1 MLITF
6 EYTPGVR
13 QYVSALCDLV
23 VRQARA
29 VLQNI
34 YGVTPDSDSVTI
46 HELDEIIWPRSASLA
61 DLKSAYKI
69 ITREYLQE
77 KAEHLSPLKSLRN
90 WDQERLNRLVAV
102 ITITPRAQPSTAAT
116 QEEPDALAPLPLFE
130 QRRRYF
136 KSAPSKAPSSEGR
149 PSEFHAAQQTAKK
162 RLYCGRPYELS
173 TPPSLL
179 DESLCKLRFHCL
191 SETLEPT
198 PEDIRC
204 FQSLR
209 VASTPTYATEPE
221 RESQFI
227 KQMRT
232 ILPAAPLATKIT
244 VGASQFYADGDLSAD
259 LLGLNVRYYIQEVNL
274 EVSTG
279 EADPFIEAIHYY
291 RANVQSVLDSD
302 DAEKVRAE
310 LDKVNFP
317 AILVLNFGPYLAI
330 AGAVHGPEPNVEH
343 ICCIPLHMH
352 STNLAQIKIG
362 QRAIAALRIAASELQ
377 RRYPTLHTTRVPRA
391 DFPFIDSYEDES
403 GRRHTFTYLAAIEE
417 DKRVFQVRREEDDT
431 LLCVKF
437 SSRYSAD
444 AHRAGYAVGLAPAL
458 LAINAVYDWIVI
470 VMNDLSAGYSNL
482 WDLKRRKEGEVLA
495 KPSAPLEEIQEKVL
509 AGLALLHERGFVHG
523 DVRDVNV
530 LVRLQ
535 DAPLESGPDVL
546 LIDWHWSGP
555 SATAT
560 YPYAV
565 SSEVPRPEDA
575 TSGNLIKPEHD
586 RWMARRLLA

>member
-1 MLITF
+1 MTEPIEIEIPLVWATRASSQHSYLMSIPF

-13 QYVSALCDLV
+13 QYNVSALCDLV

-34 YGVTPDSDSVTI
+34 YGVTPDSESVTI
-46 HELDEIIWPRSASLA
+46 HELDENLRPPSASLA

-77 KAEHLSPLKSLRN
+77 KADHPVYHTAFTVAAGSLLPQLSHRVLNHRRRPHKKS
-90 WDQERLNRLVAV
+90 EA
-102 ITITPRAQPSTAAT
+102 
-116 QEEPDALAPLPLFE
+116 DALASLPLFE

-149 PSEFHAAQQTAKK
+149 PSEFHVAQQTAKK

-227 KQMRT
+227 SQMRK

-244 VGASQFYADGDLSAD
+244 QVK
-259 LLGLNVRYYIQEVNL
+259 L

-279 EADPFIEAIHYY
+279 GADPYIEAIHYY
-291 RANVQSVLDSD
+291 RANVQSILDSD

-317 AILVLNFGPYLAI
+317 AILAGPYLAI
-330 AGAVHGPEPNVEH
+330 AGAVHAPEPNIEH
-343 ICCIPLHMH
+343 ICCIQLHMH

-391 DFPFIDSYEDES
+391 D
-403 GRRHTFTYLAAIEE
+403 L
-417 DKRVFQVRREEDDT
+417 T
-431 LLCVKF
+431 L
-437 SSRYSAD
+437 
-444 AHRAGYAVGLAPAL
+444 H
-458 LAINAVYDWIVI
+458 
-470 VMNDLSAGYSNL
+470 
-482 WDLKRRKEGEVLA
+482 
-495 KPSAPLEEIQEKVL
+495 
-509 AGLALLHERGFVHG
+509 
-523 DVRDVNV
+523 
-530 LVRLQ
+530 
-535 DAPLESGPDVL
+535 
-546 LIDWHWSGP
+546 
-555 SATAT
+555 
-560 YPYAV
+560 
-565 SSEVPRPEDA
+565 
-575 TSGNLIKPEHD
+575 
-586 RWMARRLLA
+586 